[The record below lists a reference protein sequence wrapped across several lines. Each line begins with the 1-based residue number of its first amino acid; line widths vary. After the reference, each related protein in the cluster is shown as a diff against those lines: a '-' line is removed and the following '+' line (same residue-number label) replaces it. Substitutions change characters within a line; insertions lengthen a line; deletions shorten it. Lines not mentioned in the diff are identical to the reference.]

1 MRAKNTR
8 SRLGAVARTEPYD
21 LIGRGHGEAAWDSLG
36 LRNAH
41 LESRTATSARRRASV
56 AVGSACAPRARVCRA
71 IWRRRRCHASLPYYI
86 IRLCGRGA
94 LLPYVAVTPG
104 ALKRARAHARRTGAE
119 RRIR

>member
-41 LESRTATSARRRASV
+41 WESRTATSARRRAL
-56 AVGSACAPRARVCRA
+56 ACAVPSGGGGGATL
-71 IWRRRRCHASLPYYI
+71 RCHITLFACAGEAP
-86 IRLCGRGA
+86 
-94 LLPYVAVTPG
+94 
-104 ALKRARAHARRTGAE
+104 
-119 RRIR
+119 